1 MFEQRELGSNILPI
15 MIYLITPDRNYIYLP
30 HPEA

>member
-1 MFEQRELGSNILPI
+1 MFEQRELGFNILTI
-15 MIYLITPDRNYIYLP
+15 MVYLINPDRNDIYLP